1 MENKSLN
8 RLLKYIVA
16 AAVCVCFIIAADTVY
31 AKPELSRKLVI
42 VEKGAKYNLGKI
54 VKGSGKLSYKSKK
67 NRIASVD
74 KKGLLHSKKA
84 GKTSILIKDSGGGAR
99 AKLSVKVVGSC
110 TNYTIKKGK
119 TISINKILSSN
130 PKTSSKKSSSYKW
143 VSSNSKIA
151 KVVRGGKSIKA
162 GKKGIAYLEGYRASS
177 KETKVLLKITVGTP
191 VNKIKLS
198 QSQYVMGVGSKIKL
212 DCKVMPAKAS
222 NRKVYYEVSNP
233 SVLSI
238 NSGGKM
244 SAKKSGETTVTVRS
258 KDGHEKKSFTVVVAA
273 DLVRSTNYGKVEG
286 TVVNSSCIA
295 WFGVPY
301 AKPPVGELRWRA
313 PQEQDSW
320 HGILQTKDKK
330 GKAAQAV
337 TVTKSE
343 GSEDCLY
350 LNIYRP
356 NTEDGNLPVLVYL
369 HGGSNI
375 SGSASKSFKNL
386 AVNANAIV
394 VSVEYRLGALG
405 WLNLDALK
413 TGNPEE
419 DSGNYGLL
427 DIKKSLQWVQAN
439 ISYFGG
445 NAGNVTLSGFSAG
458 GRNALAAMI
467 SPIMRGLFHK
477 AVIFSGG
484 MTTCTVDDGQKS
496 AKEKLA
502 KILVRRGTYTSKK
515 DALAWIEKASNDELR
530 QFLYGLSTDEA
541 ACMYTYM
548 GLKLSNA
555 PQLFADGYVIPS
567 EGFDV
572 ISKGSYNAVPVIFG
586 SASQEFSTY
595 ALNANYYDAELNAD
609 VIKKGWGMISLIQN
623 AKKFGSMYQS
633 YYYIEH
639 NLEKFSS
646 SGIQPPMYAYRFDW
660 GNDADIVSDFH
671 AQFLGS
677 YHGLD
682 IDFLCG
688 IYKNDFEN
696 YVTDLYTNDNSD
708 GRSKLTSKM
717 QRYIGN
723 FLRTGNPNGSGI
735 KTWNPW
741 NGGQNMKVMVFDAS
755 EDDDMSYMSS
765 MHYSREYVDG
775 LMKSMLTDAQ
785 CRLLKNKVF
794 AGRYFMP
801 DDSTTAVPDDESNNL
816 VETPEE
822 KNNSEL

>member
-1 MENKSLN
+1 MENK
-8 RLLKYIVA
+8 RLYRALKYIA
-16 AAVCVCFIIAADTVY
+16 AAAICIGFIIAADTAY
-31 AKPELSRKLVI
+31 AKPGLSRKLII
-42 VEKGAKYNLGKI
+42 VEKGAKYKLGKI
-54 VKGSGKLSYKSKK
+54 VKGQGKLTYKSRKK
-67 NRIASVD
+67 GVAAVD
-74 KKGLLHSKKA
+74 KNGILRAKKT
-84 GKTSILIKDSGGGAR
+84 GKTFISIKDSRGNSK
-99 AKLSVKVVGSC
+99 AKLTVKVVGNC
-110 TNYTIKKGK
+110 TNYTVKKGK
-119 TISINKILSSN
+119 TISISKVLSSN
-130 PKTSSKKSSSYKW
+130 PKTSSKKVSSYKW
-143 VSSNSKIA
+143 SSSNSKIV
-151 KVVRGGKSIKA
+151 KVVKGGRYIKA
-162 GKKGIAYLEGYRASS
+162 RKKGTAYLEGYRASS
-177 KETKVLLKITVGTP
+177 KETKVILKITVGTP
-191 VNKIKLS
+191 VKKIKLS
-198 QSQYVMGVGSKIKL
+198 QSQYIIGIGSKVKL
-212 DCKVMPAKAS
+212 EYNVVPSKAS
-222 NRKVYYEVSNP
+222 NREVYYEVSDS
-233 SVLSI
+233 SVLNI
-238 NSGGKM
+238 TLGGRM
-244 SAKKSGETTVTVRS
+244 SAKKSGETTVTMRS
-258 KDGHEKKSFTVVVAA
+258 KDGHEKTSFTVVVAA
-273 DLVRSTNYGKVEG
+273 DLVRNTNYGRIEG

-313 PQEQDSW
+313 PQELDEW
-320 HGILQTKDKK
+320 HGILQAKTKKN
-330 GKAAQAV
+330 KAAQAV
-337 TVTKSE
+337 TVTKSD

-386 AVNANAIV
+386 AANANAIV

-427 DIKKSLQWVQAN
+427 DIKKALQWVRAN

-467 SPIMRGLFHK
+467 SPVMRGLFHK

-484 MTTCTVDDGQKS
+484 MTTCSVDDGQKS

-502 KILVRRGTYTSKK
+502 KILVRRGTYPTKK

-530 QFLYGLSTDEA
+530 QFLYGLTTDEA

-548 GLKLSNA
+548 GLKLSNV

-572 ISKGSYNAVPVIFG
+572 IAKGNYNAVPVIFG

-595 ALNANYYDAELNAD
+595 ALNANYYDAALNAE
-609 VIKKGWGMISLIQN
+609 VIKKGWDMISLIQN

-639 NLEKFSS
+639 NLETFAA
-646 SGIQPPMYAYRFDW
+646 SGIQPQMYAYRFDW
-660 GNDADIVSDFH
+660 GNDADVVSDFH

-677 YHGLD
+677 HHGMD
-682 IDFLCG
+682 VNFLCG

-696 YVTDLYTNDNSD
+696 YVSDLYTNSNLD
-708 GRSKLTSKM
+708 GRNALTLKM

-723 FLRTGNPNGSGI
+723 FLKTGNPNGNGL

-741 NGGQNMKVMVFDAS
+741 YVNQNAKVMIFDAS
-755 EDDDMSYMSS
+755 EDDAMLYMSS
-765 MHYSREYVDG
+765 MHYSREYIDG

-801 DDSTTAVPDDESNNL
+801 ADSTTSVPDDESNNL
-816 VETPEE
+816 VETPVDI
-822 KNNSEL
+822 NNSEL